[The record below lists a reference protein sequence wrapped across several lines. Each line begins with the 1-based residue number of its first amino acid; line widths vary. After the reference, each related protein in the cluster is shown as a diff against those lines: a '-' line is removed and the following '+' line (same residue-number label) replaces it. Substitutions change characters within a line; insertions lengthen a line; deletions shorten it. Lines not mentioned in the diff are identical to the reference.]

1 MAYNKFITKDGR
13 VFLDLTHDDTIAQ
26 DVRQGR
32 IFHGRD
38 GKEYIGTLAD
48 GIEIDKTE
56 VNTNGELI
64 IAYSDG
70 TSKNLGSVVGPKG
83 KDGLDGGN
91 GLDGK
96 NGVDGIGIQ
105 NIAIDDAGNLSITLT
120 NNIILNLGSIKG
132 TSGKDGAN
140 GLDGKDG
147 TDGKNGI
154 DGKTPYI
161 KEGYWWIGETNTNV
175 KAEGTSGVNGK
186 DGKDGINGVDG
197 KNGVS
202 AFEEAQA
209 GGYTG
214 TEADFITSL
223 ANIIDKRNIT
233 LGLHT
238 DGLIYLFVNNSP
250 VGYGIALPSTSIGDV
265 IGNID
270 SDNNIIITG
279 ELGDGTYT
287 VKYEMTNGS
296 TINIG
301 DLVLDSNVYYS
312 ITKNLS
318 QGTISSND
326 ATSVIK
332 GNSYSTTIS
341 VSDGY
346 KITSI
351 IVTMGGKDI
360 SATAVSDTT
369 ISITNVTGNLIIT
382 VAAEEEAVVAYTNFF
397 VQSEGAFGRIGGS
410 DGAVRTDAPNNFVTN
425 FVAVQKGDIVR
436 ITGCDI
442 TGLLTGGSSTSYY
455 SVGCYDSS
463 KVKLYVNSADVTDGV
478 YFTTQTD
485 TDTLAELTVT
495 GETVKYMR
503 FTCSHSSGSHKL
515 IDPSTIVI
523 NINRGG
529 EWL

>member
-1 MAYNKFITKDGR
+1 MAYNKFIVRNGPIL
-13 VFLDLTHDDTIAQ
+13 LDLTPDTITPK
-26 DVRQGR
+26 DVRQGV
-32 IFHGRD
+32 IFHAKN
-38 GKEYIGTLAD
+38 GKSYIGELAD
-48 GIEIDKTE
+48 GIEIDTTE
-56 VNTNGELI
+56 INSNGELV

-70 TSKNLGSVVGPKG
+70 TSKNLGNVVGPKG
-83 KDGLDGGN
+83 RDGIDGGN

-96 NGVDGIGIQ
+96 NGIDGVGIQ
-105 NIAIDDAGNLSITLT
+105 NIVIDDTGNLSIMLT
-120 NNIILNLGSIKG
+120 NNTTLNLGSIKG
-132 TSGKDGAN
+132 TSGKDGVN

-147 TDGKNGI
+147 SDGKNGI

-186 DGKDGINGVDG
+186 DGKDGLNGING
-197 KNGVS
+197 KNGIS

-238 DGLIYLFVNNSP
+238 DGLIYLFINNSP
-250 VGYGIALPSTSIGDV
+250 VGYGVALPSTSISDV
-265 IGNID
+265 VGNID

-332 GNSYSTTIS
+332 GNNYSTNIS
-341 VSDGY
+341 ASDGY

-360 SATAVSDTT
+360 SVTAVSDTT

-382 VAAEEEAVVAYTNFF
+382 VAAEEAAVVTYTNFF
-397 VQSEGAFGRIGGS
+397 VQSEGGFGRIGGS
-410 DGAVRTDAPNNFVTN
+410 DGAIRTDAPNNFVTN
-425 FVAVQKGDIVR
+425 FVAVQKGDTIR

-442 TGLLTGGSSTSYY
+442 TGLLAGGSSASYY

-478 YFTTQTD
+478 YFTTETD

-495 GETVKYMR
+495 GENVKYMR